1 MDERVREKF
10 AKISDL
16 QRQLEVIE
24 ARSDELE
31 NLTNDRALAE
41 GRRLHLRQRMN
52 ELADTARILRD
63 EIEKLK
69 NP

>member
-16 QRQLEVIE
+16 QRQLDIIE

-41 GRRLHLRQRMN
+41 GRRLHLRQRMI
-52 ELADTARILRD
+52 ELADAARILRD